1 MGRRRMSACQ
11 ESGFRLPA
19 MDGAIERDP
28 GPAVDLDHCRRTART
43 KRDGRRQRAPLTRHP
58 CHVQAPL
65 FEFGMVAHAPGSKQ
79 PAQRV
84 NPVFAIPFYG
94 FRPLKGLVKTRKP
107 GALGLGFNWNFPL
120 AYGHSSRTLRS
131 KIPASPSG

>member
-1 MGRRRMSACQ
+1 MSTCR

-19 MDGAIERDP
+19 MEGATERAPPDQR
-28 GPAVDLDHCRRTART
+28 LISITAGAPHAQSGT
-43 KRDGRRQRAPLTRHP
+43 AGDSGRRSRAIRVMSRRL
-58 CHVQAPL
+58 L